1 MVSNGTRRRILL
13 QIWEDDNGLPGQ
25 EIFSAVQVS
34 GNSTGWNE
42 RDITEMVYVSGDF
55 WFGTKNF
62 SSTQDWGLDTDSVS
76 GNSIYAQSNAL
87 DWLSVEGGNLM
98 LRVVLDCGDNCP
110 SDDVCGDTVS
120 GDTNGDG
127 ITNILDVVG
136 LVNFIL
142 GGQLDECGLVAAD
155 FNQDGVVNI
164 LDVVGLVH
172 QFLVAVFQMRVQRLC
187 MRQLLV

>member
-1 MVSNGTRRRILL
+1 
-13 QIWEDDNGLPGQ
+13 
-25 EIFSAVQVS
+25 
-34 GNSTGWNE
+34 
-42 RDITEMVYVSGDF
+42 
-55 WFGTKNF
+55 
-62 SSTQDWGLDTDSVS
+62 
-76 GNSIYAQSNAL
+76 
-87 DWLSVEGGNLM
+87 M

-164 LDVVGLVH
+164 LVRARFCNYRYAIVVMQAGIGSQAAATIGSH
-172 QFLVAVFQMRVQRLC
+172 N
-187 MRQLLV
+187 